1 MAGQLMGAFCPFLS
15 GWATCARWP
24 GGVDAVGGERVPDAF
39 WVRAGDGVE
48 LLAGKGRRGDL
59 LGPVAGRAGHAAGGA
74 RSAPQTSA
82 MSAIPIQPVPS
93 VTGTCRIPPLTM
105 VVAAS
110 RMLVAAGMAAGW
122 AVSKSWIRVVFTS
135 MPTATARA
143 ISAR

>member
-1 MAGQLMGAFCPFLS
+1 M
-15 GWATCARWP
+15 
-24 GGVDAVGGERVPDAF
+24 
-39 WVRAGDGVE
+39 
-48 LLAGKGRRGDL
+48 
-59 LGPVAGRAGHAAGGA
+59 
-74 RSAPQTSA
+74 SAPQTSA

-93 VTGTCRIPPLTM
+93 VTGTCRNPPLTM

-143 ISAR
+143 ISASVITPIGASPASKAPSTTKVADPACFIR